1 MRQKPS
7 SPEHDPIEA
16 SIQAARSIGELERLA
31 GIGQAVEERAAF
43 WAPFMSLPAAA
54 SLDAGVAELRRR
66 IRGQAVLPKP
76 ARIRPVR

>member
-16 SIQAARSIGELERLA
+16 SIQAARSIGALERLA

-43 WAPFMSLPAAA
+43 WAPFMSLPAVA
-54 SLDAGVAELRRR
+54 SLDAGVAELKRR
-66 IRGQAVLPKP
+66 IRGQAI
-76 ARIRPVR
+76 ARRRAR